1 MGFAENFE
9 DLQIWQRSRVLTN
22 EIYDAFEKIR
32 DFEFRSQIQRAS
44 VSVINNIAEGFER
57 RTKKDFAHFLDLAKG
72 SAGEVRSML
81 YLSGDRKYITEKSAE
96 QLRSEYKDLSKSIGA
111 LASVS
116 VMNNIA
122 EGFERRTKKDFA
134 HFLDLSK
141 GSSGEVRSMLYLAE
155 DRRYLDKSSAEQL
168 RVDYKDLSK
177 SIGALASKLR
187 SQQ

>member
-1 MGFAENFE
+1 LEKSSAGRWPTKSAVACNELLVKSIGFAENFE

-22 EIYDAFEKIR
+22 EIYDAFEKCR
-32 DFEFRSQIQRAS
+32 DLDLRSQL
-44 VSVINNIAEGFER
+44 R
-57 RTKKDFAHFLDLAKG
+57 R
-72 SAGEVRSML
+72 
-81 YLSGDRKYITEKSAE
+81 
-96 QLRSEYKDLSKSIGA
+96 
-111 LASVS
+111 ASVS